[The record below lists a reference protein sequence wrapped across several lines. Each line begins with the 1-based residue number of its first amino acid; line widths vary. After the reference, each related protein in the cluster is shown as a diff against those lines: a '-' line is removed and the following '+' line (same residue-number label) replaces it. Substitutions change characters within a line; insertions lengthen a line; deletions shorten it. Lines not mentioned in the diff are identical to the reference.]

1 MLLWLMSL
9 PAPDPLAGQG
19 CSGASRGPRRWG
31 WYTRPE
37 HLGNRIWGRCM
48 KYTHLENR
56 QCRVKFSRIL
66 GFQSI
71 RLTDF
76 FLAEI
81 RMKAPTAVREGQRG
95 WKRVGWYLTRPRPGT
110 RCEKGTMQL
119 QRVWLGG
126 WRPTKGWS
134 EPSHAPTC
142 DWPTMHSHKPSGN
155 QLKNPDL
162 SVLICWPWKPKVSRK
177 LSFPL
182 VTWLSVCGLTLF
194 GLYFYI
200 SLSLTALCPIEECWI
215 WRHSNQLVSR
225 SWREIWCA
233 IVLPLE
239 WFEDSGRRLWW
250 KSYRP
255 DIVIRCH

>member
-9 PAPDPLAGQG
+9 PAPDLLAGQG

-56 QCRVKFSRIL
+56 QCRVKFSCIL

-71 RLTDF
+71 KLTGF
-76 FLAEI
+76 YLAEI
-81 RMKAPTAVREGQRG
+81 RMKAPTAVRGGQRG
-95 WKRVGWYLTRPRPGT
+95 WKRVGWYLTRPRPST

-142 DWPTMHSHKPSGN
+142 DWPTMHSHKPSGD
-155 QLKNPDL
+155 QLTNPVL
-162 SVLICWPWKPKVSRK
+162 SLPSCWPWRPKCQENLAS
-177 LSFPL
+177 
-182 VTWLSVCGLTLF
+182 
-194 GLYFYI
+194 
-200 SLSLTALCPIEECWI
+200 
-215 WRHSNQLVSR
+215 
-225 SWREIWCA
+225 
-233 IVLPLE
+233 
-239 WFEDSGRRLWW
+239 LWW
-250 KSYRP
+250 LCKVICVWSYSVW
-255 DIVIRCH
+255 IVFLYILVPHCTVSHWGVLNLEAFQSAS

>member
-155 QLKNPDL
+155 QLTNPDL
-162 SVLICWPWKPKVSRK
+162 SLPLCWPWRPKCQENLAS
-177 LSFPL
+177 
-182 VTWLSVCGLTLF
+182 
-194 GLYFYI
+194 
-200 SLSLTALCPIEECWI
+200 
-215 WRHSNQLVSR
+215 
-225 SWREIWCA
+225 
-233 IVLPLE
+233 
-239 WFEDSGRRLWW
+239 LWW
-250 KSYRP
+250 LGYLCVVLLCLDCIFIYPCPSLHCVPLRSVESGGIP
-255 DIVIRCH
+255 IS

>member
-1 MLLWLMSL
+1 MIDVPACPGPACWPRLLRSL
-9 PAPDPLAGQG
+9 KGPQAMGLIHQARAPRKQNL
-19 CSGASRGPRRWG
+19 
-31 WYTRPE
+31 
-37 HLGNRIWGRCM
+37 GRCM

-56 QCRVKFSRIL
+56 QCRVKFSCIL

-71 RLTDF
+71 KLTGF

-81 RMKAPTAVREGQRG
+81 RMKAPTAVRGGQRG

-155 QLKNPDL
+155 QLTNPDL
-162 SVLICWPWKPKVSRK
+162 S
-177 LSFPL
+177 
-182 VTWLSVCGLTLF
+182 
-194 GLYFYI
+194 
-200 SLSLTALCPIEECWI
+200 
-215 WRHSNQLVSR
+215 
-225 SWREIWCA
+225 
-233 IVLPLE
+233 LP
-239 WFEDSGRRLWW
+239 
-250 KSYRP
+250 
-255 DIVIRCH
+255 